1 MVVLGKTEVGHFGI
15 CVKLGHIFAGNMKLG
30 HFGQQNQHFTD
41 LVILGIDMQLINWS
55 FWVQEKY
62 IGHFGIQTEN
72 QP

>member
-1 MVVLGKTEVGHFGI
+1 
-15 CVKLGHIFAGNMKLG
+15 MKLG
-30 HFGQQNQHFTD
+30 HFGQQKQHFTD